1 MARVRTE
8 DEIGILREANQIV
21 STVLKTLSEAVA
33 PGVATIDL
41 DAIAE
46 EIIRSRGAVP
56 SFLGYHDYPNST
68 CISVDEVIVH
78 GIPGD
83 RKLQEGEIVSMDV
96 GAHYKG
102 YHGDAAVTVQVG
114 EIDDL
119 RKRLMTTTNKSLAR
133 GIQQARVGNHLE
145 DISRAI
151 QETCEQEGFTIVRN
165 FVGHAIGTEMHEEPQ
180 IPNFVTGQRGPL
192 LREGMVLAIE
202 PMINAGTPEV
212 QLLDDGWTAVT
223 ADGQPSAH
231 YEHSIVVR
239 PDGGEILSSHPDL
252 VWGREEVCET

>member
-1 MARVRTE
+1 MATVRTE
-8 DEIGILREANQIV
+8 EEISILREANQIV
-21 STVLKTLSEAVA
+21 STVLKTLSERVA
-33 PGVATIDL
+33 PGVATIEL

-46 EIIRSRGAVP
+46 DIIRSRGAVP
-56 SFLGYHDYPNST
+56 SFLGYHGYPNST

-83 RKLQEGEIVSMDV
+83 RKLNEGEIVSMDV

-102 YHGDAAVTVQVG
+102 YHGDAAITVPVG
-114 EIDDL
+114 EADEL
-119 RKRLMTTTNKSLAR
+119 RKRLMDTTNLALAR

-145 DISRAI
+145 DVSRAI
-151 QETCEQEGFTIVRN
+151 QEACEQDGFTIVRN

-202 PMINAGTPEV
+202 PMINAGSADV
-212 QLLDDGWTAVT
+212 KLLDDGWTAVT
-223 ADGQPSAH
+223 EDGQPSAH
-231 YEHSIVVR
+231 FEHSIVVR

-252 VWGREEVCET
+252 VWGREEVCWT